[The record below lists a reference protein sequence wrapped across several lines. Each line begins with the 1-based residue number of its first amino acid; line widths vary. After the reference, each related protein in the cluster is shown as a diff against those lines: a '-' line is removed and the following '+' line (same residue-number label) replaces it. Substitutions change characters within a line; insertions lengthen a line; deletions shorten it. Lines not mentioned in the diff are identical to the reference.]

1 MQPFYAVLINVLA
14 GSLTNNFVWFAVTFW
29 VYLETRSVV
38 ATSVMAGIYTGATAL
53 SGLFLGS
60 LVDRYGQRTSMLVS
74 SLGSLVLYSLAS
86 VIFLATSRD
95 VLSDPTSLQLLG
107 FIVLTLV
114 GAILGNTRTIA
125 LSTLVT
131 LMVPESGRD
140 RANGLVGTATGIA
153 FFFASIFSGLVI
165 GMLGMG
171 WMLTLAII
179 LTLVVI
185 AHLLSVNVPTRTSAE
200 QDGRPD
206 STDDGGETG
215 IDVAGTIRVIRAVP
229 GLGALLVF
237 QTFNNFLG
245 GVFMALMDPYG
256 LSLVSVEIWG
266 AIFGVLSLG
275 FIVGSAVVARVG
287 LGSNPVRTLLL
298 VNLVLWAVCV
308 LFPLQASIVPLTLG
322 MAIWLCLIPAAEA
335 SEQTILQKVTPLERQ
350 GRVFGFAQ
358 SVEQAAAPLT
368 AFLIGP
374 ITQLIFIP
382 FMTTGT
388 GVDLIGGWFGT
399 GADRGMA
406 LVFVIAGL
414 AGVTV
419 TLLALQSTAYR
430 RLSARYLAPAPTA
443 PEPSPGISEA

>member
-1 MQPFYAVLINVLA
+1 MQPFYAVLVNVLA
-14 GSLTNNFVWFAVTFW
+14 GSLTNTFVWFAVTFW

-38 ATSVMAGIYTGATAL
+38 ATSVMAGVYTGATAL
-53 SGLFLGS
+53 SGFFLGS
-60 LVDRYGQRTSMLVS
+60 LVDRYGQRTAMLLS

-86 VIFLATSRD
+86 VLFLATPRD
-95 VLSDPTSLQLLG
+95 VLADPTSIVLLG

-114 GAILGNTRTIA
+114 GAIAGNMRTIA

-140 RANGLVGTATGIA
+140 KANGLVGTATGIA

-171 WMLTLAII
+171 WMLALAII
-179 LTLVVI
+179 LTAVVI
-185 AHLLSVNVPTRTSAE
+185 GHLLTLHVPTRTSVSGQAGYP
-200 QDGRPD
+200 DG
-206 STDDGGETG
+206 TDDGGDTS

-275 FIVGSAVVARVG
+275 FIVGGAVVARVG
-287 LGSNPVRTLLL
+287 LGPNPVRTLLL

-335 SEQTILQKVTPLERQ
+335 AEQTILQKVTPPERQ

-358 SVEQAAAPLT
+358 SVEQAAAPIT

-374 ITQLIFIP
+374 IAQLLFIP
-382 FMTTGT
+382 FMTTGA

-399 GADRGMA
+399 GNDRGIA

-419 TLLALQSTAYR
+419 TLLALRSGSYR
-430 RLSARYLAPAPTA
+430 RLSARYLAPAPT
-443 PEPSPGISEA
+443 SP